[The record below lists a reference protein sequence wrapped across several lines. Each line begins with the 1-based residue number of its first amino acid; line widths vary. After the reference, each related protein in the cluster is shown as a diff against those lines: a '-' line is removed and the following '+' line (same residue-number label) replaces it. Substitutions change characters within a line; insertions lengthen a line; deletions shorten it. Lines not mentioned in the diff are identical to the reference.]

1 VALEQSQRNWHE
13 GEHDIWPWA
22 TYLITVLAQSY
33 ADFEERVA
41 AGRESE
47 AGTKQ
52 ERVRYWVLSEAP
64 AAFRIAEVRSAVP
77 GVGDET
83 IRLAL
88 RTMKGEGLVE
98 VTGNGRAARWR
109 RI

>member
-1 VALEQSQRNWHE
+1 
-13 GEHDIWPWA
+13 
-22 TYLITVLAQSY
+22 
-33 ADFEERVA
+33 
-41 AGRESE
+41 
-47 AGTKQ
+47 
-52 ERVRYWVLSEAP
+52 VLSEAP